1 LAGTP
6 LNLAYSLQRSTRP
19 LAGFN
24 GPTSKRAEGKTKRGM
39 EEEWKRNGR
48 GKGEVR
54 ERSKEWD
61 GVGKERKR

>member
-1 LAGTP
+1 MGL
-6 LNLAYSLQRSTRP
+6 LLREQRERR
-19 LAGFN
+19 
-24 GPTSKRAEGKTKRGM
+24 K
-39 EEEWKRNGR
+39 EEWKRNGR